1 MQDTISWVKK
11 RQSLGTISTFQVTME
26 VRQEVKRAHESLM

>member
-11 RQSLGTISTFQVTME
+11 RQSLGTISTFQVTMK
-26 VRQEVKRAHESLM
+26 VGQEVKRVHESLM